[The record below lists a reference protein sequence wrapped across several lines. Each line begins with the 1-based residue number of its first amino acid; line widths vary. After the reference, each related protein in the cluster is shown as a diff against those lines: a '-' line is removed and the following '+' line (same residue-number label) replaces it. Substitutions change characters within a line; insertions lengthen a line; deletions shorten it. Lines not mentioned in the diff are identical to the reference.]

1 MSIFRYLSMNIFNID
16 IIFIKQYPNTVGT
29 GLNDA
34 NVSISYG
41 KLNRL
46 NTVLNTI
53 IDFCGNICI
62 NCLNEIFNTN
72 IVHILFTWNILYI
85 YLVWVSFTFDLQ
97 TNLILVSSMSPKFE
111 SFGFIGNMF
120 PVSLFFSKCIIAAFN

>member
-1 MSIFRYLSMNIFNID
+1 MNMFNID

-72 IVHILFTWNILYI
+72 IVHILFTWNI
-85 YLVWVSFTFDLQ
+85 FCTF
-97 TNLILVSSMSPKFE
+97 I
-111 SFGFIGNMF
+111 
-120 PVSLFFSKCIIAAFN
+120 